1 MLAGGAEGRRIV
13 RKVAGLDAVVDDV
26 HDGGLIVRIVGR
38 EERYAAALE
47 RALVDAGLHGAVGRK
62 ETGTLDAAGF
72 KRVARDGD
80 HVQNG
85 DGDGRGDGVIKVVR
99 GVAGHDEKIGTD
111 GRKAFGALDHFGY
124 GVGAAVQERRR
135 AVGNVGVGVDAHAR
149 MLLIAGG
156 GGVQGDLLKEV
167 GGGERAH
174 AAEDADDLFITHGG
188 APFPSSRAAS
198 ARFRA
203 GR

>member
-1 MLAGGAEGRRIV
+1 MEKTRR
-13 RKVAGLDAVVDDV
+13 
-26 HDGGLIVRIVGR
+26 
-38 EERYAAALE
+38 ER
-47 RALVDAGLHGAVGRK
+47 
-62 ETGTLDAAGF
+62 
-72 KRVARDGD
+72 D
-80 HVQNG
+80 HVQHGNG
-85 DGDGRGDGVIKVVR
+85 HGLADLLIVVVC
-99 GVAGHDEKIGTD
+99 GVAGHDEKIGAD

-124 GVGAAVQERRR
+124 GVGTAVQERRR

-188 APFPSSRAAS
+188 APFPSFRAAS

-203 GR
+203 VRRARGRAG